1 MRIRLAHIFLGSLI
15 LASCQVNE
23 LPEDEF
29 SEVAFYMNGS
39 MDGEEFDLSAGPDG
53 IVVNPESSLII
64 DELPEFSTEFAS
76 FGCDTCLENFTLNIT
91 GAEIYSPEALL
102 SDLLPLDLYQVI
114 SLNPQEA
121 NTANFTL
128 NSTDSPQGNLNIVN
142 YETNEPVEL
151 LNQSNFY
158 ADEGN
163 YRLQWEYIPDDLDE
177 PSYCFY
183 HSTFYVNEFQEI
195 CHEPAIISFLNNTIT
210 VQLSEGFGARNVSIN
225 NDGVMFPV
233 SPGSELTI
241 DVANY
246 VQTGFSTFSLTIE
259 SVNPSEC
266 THFENYIWLYPPNP
280 EWVWVPVFDF
290 EEFNSPNLVYPQS
303 VSLSYTSPSGVE
315 FFSTFDED
323 SDWFSVDQIEES
335 NINNVYISSIS
346 CNVKLQSTDE
356 PNEIIFFESSDSSI
370 PLHFE

>member
-1 MRIRLAHIFLGSLI
+1 MRIRLAHMFLGGLI

-76 FGCDTCLENFTLNIT
+76 FGCDACLENFTLNIT

-102 SDLLPLDLYQVI
+102 SDLLSLDLYQVI

-121 NTANFTL
+121 NNANFTV

-151 LNQSNFY
+151 SNQSNFY

-163 YRLQWEYIPDDLDE
+163 YRLEWEYIPV
-177 PSYCFY
+177 PFGPGYCSY
-183 HSTFYVNEFQEI
+183 HSDFYVNEFQEI
-195 CHEPAIISFLNNTIT
+195 CHEPAILSFFNDTIT
-210 VQLSEGFGARNVSIN
+210 VQLSEGFGARNVTVD

-233 SPGSELTI
+233 SPGSEATI
-241 DVANY
+241 NVANY
-246 VQTGFSTFSLTIE
+246 VQTGPPFFPISIE

-266 THFENYIWLYPPNP
+266 THFENYIFLYPPDP
-280 EWVWVPVFDF
+280 EGLWVPVFDF

-315 FFSTFDED
+315 FSSTFDED

-335 NINNVYISSIS
+335 NLNNVYIVSIS

>member
-29 SEVAFYMNGS
+29 SEVSFYMNGS
-39 MDGEEFDLSAGPDG
+39 MDGAEFDLSAGPDG

-76 FGCDTCLENFTLNIT
+76 FGCGTCLENFTLNIT
-91 GAEIYSPEALL
+91 GAESYSPEASM
-102 SDLLPLDLYQVI
+102 SDMLPLDLYQVI
-114 SLNPQEA
+114 SLNPQET
-121 NTANFTL
+121 NNANFTL

-142 YETNEPVEL
+142 YETSEPVEL

-163 YRLQWEYIPDDLDE
+163 YRLEWVSIPVDFG
-177 PSYCFY
+177 PSFCSYQGD
-183 HSTFYVNEFQEI
+183 FYVNEFQEI
-195 CHEPAIISFLNNTIT
+195 CYSPAVISFLNNT
-210 VQLSEGFGARNVSIN
+210 
-225 NDGVMFPV
+225 
-233 SPGSELTI
+233 LTI
-241 DVANY
+241 QLPGEASGYRNITINDNIMPFPLFP
-246 VQTGFSTFSLTIE
+246 GGSLSYELNSLEQEGLTLLIE
-259 SVNPSEC
+259 SDNDSDC
-266 THFENYIWLYPPNP
+266 THVESYFWFNLNEGLCN
-280 EWVWVPVFDF
+280 PVFDF
-290 EEFNSPNLVYPQS
+290 EEFNSPDLVSPQS
-303 VSLSYTSPSGVE
+303 VSLSYTNPSGVE
-315 FFSTFDED
+315 FFSTFDES
-323 SDWFSVDQIEES
+323 SDWFSIDQIEES
-335 NINNVYISSIS
+335 NINDVYIASIS

>member
-1 MRIRLAHIFLGSLI
+1 MRIRLAHIFLGGLI

-29 SEVAFYMNGS
+29 SEAAFYMNGS

-102 SDLLPLDLYQVI
+102 SDLLSLDLYQVI

-121 NTANFTL
+121 NNANFTV

-142 YETNEPVEL
+142 YETNEPLEL

-163 YRLQWEYIPDDLDE
+163 HRLEWEYIPVNFGAG
-177 PSYCFY
+177 YCSY
-183 HSTFYVNEFQEI
+183 HSDFYVNEFQEI
-195 CHEPAIISFLNNTIT
+195 CHEPAIISFLNNTLT
-210 VQLSEGFGARNVSIN
+210 LQLSEGFGMRNVSIN
-225 NDGVMFPV
+225 NNGVMLPLLF
-233 SPGSELTI
+233 GSELTI
-241 DVANY
+241 DLTNY
-246 VQTGFSTFSLTIE
+246 VQKDSPSFSLSIE

-266 THFENYIWLYPPNP
+266 THFENYIWVIYPSNP
-280 EWVWVPVFDF
+280 EGLCVPVFDF
-290 EEFNSPNLVYPQS
+290 EEFNSPDLVYPQS
-303 VSLSYTSPSGVE
+303 VSLSYTNPSGVE
-315 FFSTFDED
+315 FFSTFDEG

-335 NINNVYISSIS
+335 NINNVYIASIS